1 MASHPAVS
9 AHGPRAGTIE
19 SYAHA
24 LKTGAEYVEFY
35 IRRTADGE
43 LAAFHDPRTR
53 QGEPLARISYA
64 RLCELAGY
72 EVPRVA
78 DVMTL
83 IAGKAIG
90 HLDIKDTGGEKRVVE
105 MALDLLGP
113 DRFVVTTLEDES
125 VAAVKARFPAV
136 PAALSLGRDLA
147 EVRRSRWAATRF
159 GELRPLPR
167 LRACRADW
175 VAVNHRLA
183 GAGVLAQCHRAGL
196 KTMIWTVDE
205 DAGIR
210 RWLAD
215 PRITVLITNRPADAL
230 ALRSTLPSALL
241 PPGRPWPKARG
252 SSRRV
257 KERGANVTSTCSPDT
272 SCLTVRTVT
281 PPVPVTSWT
290 VITPAARASFR
301 VTRVGS
307 ARRGSRLT
315 TDTVSLLRPGSAVA
329 ATSSSWNRPRS
340 ATRYGSPG
348 GSRCACVPDV
358 VKVSTATGRHAEAIS
373 WNGW

>member
-24 LKTGAEYVEFY
+24 LKTGAEYVEFD
-35 IRRTADGE
+35 IRKTADGE

-53 QGEPLARISYA
+53 EGEPLARISYA

-78 DVMTL
+78 DVMAL

-90 HLDIKDTGGEKRVVE
+90 HLDIKDTGGEERVVE

-113 DRFVVTTLEDES
+113 GRFVVTTLEDAS
-125 VAAVKARFPAV
+125 VAAVKARFPEV

-159 GELRPLPR
+159 GELRPLSR

-205 DAGIR
+205 DAGLR

-215 PRITVLITNRPADAL
+215 PRVTVLITNRPADAL
-230 ALRSTLPSALL
+230 AVRSTLRSARL
-241 PPGRPWPKARG
+241 PEGCPCPRPGTARG
-252 SSRRV
+252 
-257 KERGANVTSTCSPDT
+257 G
-272 SCLTVRTVT
+272 
-281 PPVPVTSWT
+281 
-290 VITPAARASFR
+290 
-301 VTRVGS
+301 
-307 ARRGSRLT
+307 
-315 TDTVSLLRPGSAVA
+315 
-329 ATSSSWNRPRS
+329 
-340 ATRYGSPG
+340 
-348 GSRCACVPDV
+348 
-358 VKVSTATGRHAEAIS
+358 
-373 WNGW
+373 